1 VRRLTK
7 SLLLAAAILLFG
19 CLVAACGR
27 SVGGAIASL
36 APSRSASISP
46 PSPSPSISPPSASP
60 TISPSPSP
68 TISPSPSPT
77 IAPPSPSAS
86 VTAQPSATQSAIA
99 PATSAQSSS
108 PLATSSGTSS
118 SLIWLWIIIGALA
131 LIGVIVWIARA
142 SGRRSAVAGEWQ
154 SRVVDAYA
162 KSAALYES
170 MRAAET
176 PGAMAAA
183 DAGARWSDLQ
193 RRTDD
198 LTQLLY
204 ALREVAPDE
213 DKRAR
218 VSDVLASVRDA
229 RAAMD
234 AERAPG
240 GADERNAQVV
250 RSRLLSFEASIRA
263 LRAPDE
269 PHL

>member
-1 VRRLTK
+1 MRRLTK

-19 CLVAACGR
+19 FLVAACGR

-46 PSPSPSISPPSASP
+46 PSASASIS
-60 TISPSPSP
+60 
-68 TISPSPSPT
+68 
-77 IAPPSPSAS
+77 PPSPSAS
-86 VTAQPSATQSAIA
+86 ISPPRPSASISPPSPSASATVQPSATHSATA

-108 PLATSSGTSS
+108 PLATSSKTSS
-118 SLIWLWIIIGALA
+118 SLIWLWIVIGALA

-142 SGRRSAVAGEWQ
+142 SGRRSAVADEWQ

-162 KSAALYES
+162 KSAALYDS

-240 GADERNAQVV
+240 GADGRNAQAV

>member
-7 SLLLAAAILLFG
+7 SLLLTAAILLAG

-27 SVGGAIASL
+27 SGGGAIANFS
-36 APSRSASISP
+36 PSRSASITPTSPSPSITPPSPSASTSP
-46 PSPSPSISPPSASP
+46 PSPSPSA
-60 TISPSPSP
+60 
-68 TISPSPSPT
+68 
-77 IAPPSPSAS
+77 
-86 VTAQPSATQSAIA
+86 TAQPSSTQSAIA
-99 PATSAQSSS
+99 SATSAQSSS
-108 PLATSSGTSS
+108 PPATSSGTSS
-118 SLIWLWIIIGALA
+118 SLIWLWVVIGALA

-142 SGRRSAVAGEWQ
+142 SGRRSAVADEWQ

-162 KSAALYES
+162 KSAALYDS

-176 PGAMAAA
+176 PGALAAE

-218 VSDVLASVRDA
+218 VSDVLASVQGA
-229 RAAMD
+229 RVAMD

-240 GADERNAQVV
+240 GADGRNAQVV
-250 RSRLLSFEASIRA
+250 RSRLLSLNAAIRA